1 MEVEVTLDYGLN
13 YWAVLVAAAA
23 YWILGAL
30 WYSPPLFAK
39 AWMKGIGKSEEQ
51 VRADFSP
58 LKYLWSFITAF
69 VASYGLARLMLW
81 TGAGSIGDGFQ
92 VGLLVGVSIVF
103 VTVAMHDIMEN
114 RPKSLTLVNG
124 LYSII
129 GFVVMGIIIAV
140 WR

>member
-13 YWAVLVAAAA
+13 YWAVVVAAAA
-23 YWILGAL
+23 YWVLGAL
-30 WYSPPLFAK
+30 WYSPPLFARV
-39 AWMKGIGKSEEQ
+39 WMKGVGKSEEQ
-51 VRADFSP
+51 VKADFSP

-124 LYSII
+124 LYSIV
-129 GFVVMGIIIAV
+129 GFVVMGIIIAA